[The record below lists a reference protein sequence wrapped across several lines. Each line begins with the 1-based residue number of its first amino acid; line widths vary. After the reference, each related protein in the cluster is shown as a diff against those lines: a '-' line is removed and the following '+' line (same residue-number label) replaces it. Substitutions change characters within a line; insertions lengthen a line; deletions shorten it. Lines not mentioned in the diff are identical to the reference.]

1 MPAHLR
7 PLFPEIWSLGVDMQ
21 DMIDFS
27 TPLAGME
34 RAESSVNQTAAR
46 IAKSSFSGSDSV
58 DLSTEMVALMQAQN
72 DFKGDAKVVQ
82 TEDDMNKSLL
92 SITG

>member
-1 MPAHLR
+1 MHY
-7 PLFPEIWSLGVDMQ
+7 
-21 DMIDFS
+21 MIDFS

-34 RAESSVNQTAAR
+34 RASASVNQTAAR

-58 DLSTEMVALMQAQN
+58 DLSADMVSLIQARN
-72 DFKGDAKVVQ
+72 DFQGDAKVIQ

-92 SITG
+92 NITG